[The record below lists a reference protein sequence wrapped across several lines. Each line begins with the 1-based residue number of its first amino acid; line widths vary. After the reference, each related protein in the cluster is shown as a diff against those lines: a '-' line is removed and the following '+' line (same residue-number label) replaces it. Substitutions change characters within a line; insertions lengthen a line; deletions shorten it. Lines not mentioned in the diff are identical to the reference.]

1 MKNTYKLF
9 GFGIIAGLITMALA
23 IAGNPTNMAICIAC
37 FVRDIAGSMKYHTAP
52 VVQHFRPEIVGLVLG
67 AFFLSLYK
75 KEFRATGGS
84 SPAIRFFLG
93 VAMMIGAL
101 IFLGCPTR
109 MIIRMAAGDISA
121 YVGFVGFILG
131 VATGAFFL
139 KKGFSLGR
147 SYPVRQ
153 ESGAFFPVIF
163 GLIFLMSV
171 LVPSSFAWSE
181 AGPGSIHAPM
191 IISLVAGLAFGALAY
206 HSRMCF
212 AGGFRDV
219 ILMKN
224 FDLFAILLGIFLVMF
239 GYNVVTNNFA
249 FSAFG
254 PVAHAQTLWNIL
266 GLYIVG
272 FAAVLLGGCPARQLI
287 LAGQGSADSV
297 VTVLGMLLGAASA
310 HNFGLAS
317 TAAAKATAD
326 APAALGGPGPAGQI
340 AALVSIAFLFIVAF
354 TGIKKQA

>member
-9 GFGIIAGLITMALA
+9 GFGLVAGLIAMALA
-23 IAGNPTNMAICIAC
+23 LAGNPANMAICIAC
-37 FVRDIAGSMKYHTAP
+37 FIRDIAGSMKYHSAP
-52 VVQHFRPEIVGLVLG
+52 VVQYFRPEILGLVLG
-67 AFFLSLYK
+67 SFLLSLYK
-75 KEFRATGGS
+75 REFRASGGS
-84 SPAIRFFLG
+84 SPVIRFFLG

-131 VATGAFFL
+131 VATGAYFL

-147 SYPVRQ
+147 SYPVKQ
-153 ESGAFFPVIF
+153 ESGAYFPVILT
-163 GLIFLMSV
+163 LIFIMTLV
-171 LVPSSFAWSE
+171 VPSAFAWSE
-181 AGPGSIHAPM
+181 SGPGSIHAPVM
-191 IISLVAGLAFGALAY
+191 VSLAAGLLFGALAY

-212 AGGFRDV
+212 AGGFRDI

-224 FDLFAILLGIFLVMF
+224 FDLFSILLGIFVVML
-239 GYNVVTNNFA
+239 GYNLASKNFVLQ
-249 FSAFG
+249 AFG
-254 PVAHAQTLWNIL
+254 PVAHAQSLWNIL

-297 VTVLGMLLGAASA
+297 VTVLGMFLGAASA

-317 TAAAKATAD
+317 AAASRATAD
-326 APAALGGPGPAGQI
+326 VPASLGGPGPAGQM
-340 AALVSIAFLFIVAF
+340 AALVSIVFLFIVAF
-354 TGIKKQA
+354 TGTRKRA